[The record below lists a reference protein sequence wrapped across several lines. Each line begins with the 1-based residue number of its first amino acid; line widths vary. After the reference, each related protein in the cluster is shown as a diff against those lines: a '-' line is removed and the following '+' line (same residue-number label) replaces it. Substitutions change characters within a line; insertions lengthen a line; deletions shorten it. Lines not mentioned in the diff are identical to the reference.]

1 MPRRKRHVTI
11 RELHRETIRKQSG
24 SLLTA
29 IDNATLSLSLV
40 TLHGEALMKL
50 RRTLIGTETFFTTD
64 RRISSARTRHP
75 ANVNRI
81 DPAADMSDR
90 CANSGRGLG

>member
-1 MPRRKRHVTI
+1 MPRRKRYDTI

-40 TLHGEALMKL
+40 TPHGEALMKL
-50 RRTLIGTETFFTTD
+50 RRTLIETENILHD
-64 RRISSARTRHP
+64 RPPDFQRQ
-75 ANVNRI
+75 
-81 DPAADMSDR
+81 
-90 CANSGRGLG
+90 NSTPG